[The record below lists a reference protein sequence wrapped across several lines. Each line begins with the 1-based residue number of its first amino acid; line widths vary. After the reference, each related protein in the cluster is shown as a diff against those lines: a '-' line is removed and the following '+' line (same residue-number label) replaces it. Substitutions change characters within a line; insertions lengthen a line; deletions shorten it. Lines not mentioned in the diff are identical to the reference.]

1 MCKRE
6 VNNKETEFL
15 LNLIAPNLALLSIS
29 ALVTVQAMCGERR
42 ENTWSVCDS
51 GGTPVHSQRGV
62 SPDTLTHGSG
72 SDTALAAAVVCVMP
86 RDPHLQL
93 LDN

>member
-6 VNNKETEFL
+6 VNKKETELL
-15 LNLIAPNLALLSIS
+15 LNLIAPKLALQGSNS
-29 ALVTVQAMCGERR
+29 AGDVWGAEREHLVG
-42 ENTWSVCDS
+42 VCDS